1 MLGQAIG
8 AVTDATH
15 GMTLSAVALPYYRLV
30 MPYGV
35 KKFARFAT
43 SVFDVPAGKKTDEQ
57 LAEAGLAA
65 MSDWMDQIGVV
76 RHAASSASQ
85 RRTSPP
91 RSGPR
96 SSWTAATTSSR
107 PRRSRRSSARACRRG
122 RWVRGGALS
131 SPAPR
136 LVVAL
141 IYILR

>member
-43 SVFDVPAGKKTDEQ
+43 SVFDVPADGKTDEQ

-76 RHAASSASQ
+76 RHASELGL
-85 RRTSPP
+85 TKENIP
-91 RSGPR
+91 
-96 SSWTAATTSSR
+96 AAVRATIILDGGYHKLTTEEVEKIFHQS
-107 PRRSRRSSARACRRG
+107 
-122 RWVRGGALS
+122 L
-131 SPAPR
+131 
-136 LVVAL
+136 
-141 IYILR
+141 